1 MIIRMFVLLNT
12 NSDRPIFE
20 RIFSFDS
27 SIKFPFEEIVHTQK
41 VLFGI
46 QCVVNFEIA

>member
-1 MIIRMFVLLNT
+1 MNIRMYVLLNKQ
-12 NSDRPIFE
+12 SDRPIFE

-46 QCVVNFEIA
+46 QCIVNFEIV